1 MTRRRSGPADPFTP
15 TFGKTPPVLAGRHE
29 ELEAWQYALEMGPG
43 AMGRAALIT
52 GARGMGKTVMLNEYE
67 RIATSEF
74 EWLVISETATAGMM
88 ERITRTHLPRMLE
101 RLDPKGERR
110 HLLDVQLPA
119 YLGGG
124 GVKTSVENRHPVELD
139 ARSQVE
145 AVTELLPEGRG
156 LLITVD
162 EVHRN
167 SSEDM
172 RQLTTI
178 IQHAVREDREVAFVG
193 AGLAAAVK
201 DLLNDDVVTFLRRAA
216 RVLLDP
222 VPDHSVRTALVE
234 PARDAGVP
242 FEREAVEA
250 AIRHTRGYP
259 FLLQLVGSQAF
270 RGAVRDGAK
279 TIDVGHVEKAATE
292 AISIMG
298 THIHEPALNGLS
310 EMDLKYLLAMAVEA
324 QTSNSSLPNTAL
336 SNTGLSNTGEVA
348 RRLGVSADYAG
359 QYRRRLIEAGLIV
372 APVRGKVEYAL
383 PFLREH
389 LLSRRSDEDATG
401 EP

>member
-1 MTRRRSGPADPFTP
+1 MARRRTGPADPFTP
-15 TFGKTPPVLAGRHE
+15 TFGKTPPVLAGRHD

-67 RIATSEF
+67 RIAAREF
-74 EWLVISETATAGMM
+74 GWLVISETATAGMM
-88 ERITRTHLPRMLE
+88 QRITRTHLPRILE

-145 AVTELLPEGRG
+145 AVTELLQDGPQPGRG

-178 IQHAVREDREVAFVG
+178 IQHAVRENREVAFVG

-201 DLLNDDVVTFLRRAA
+201 DLLNDDVVTFLRRAS
-216 RVLLDP
+216 RVMLDA

-250 AIRHTRGYP
+250 AIGSTRGYP

-270 RGAVRDGAK
+270 RAAVRDGAK
-279 TIDVGHVEKAATE
+279 SIDVGHVDKAAAE
-292 AISIMG
+292 AIAIMG
-298 THIHEPALNGLS
+298 THIHEPALSGLS
-310 EMDLKYLLAMAVEA
+310 EMDLKYLVAMAVDE
-324 QTSNSSLPNTAL
+324 QTS
-336 SNTGLSNTGEVA
+336 GTGEVA

-372 APVRGKVEYAL
+372 APARGKVEFAL

-389 LLSRRSDEDATG
+389 LLDRGAQEDATD